1 MVASHGGNNLVA
13 FHYLIASEIWPLMGG
28 AL

>member
-1 MVASHGGNNLVA
+1 MVASHEGNNLVA
-13 FHYLIASEIWPLMGG
+13 FHYLISEIWPLMGG